1 MVYGVTK
8 GKTIPAKHFLLA
20 LGLHNITG
28 KKMVVEINNK
38 LGHCINYNTTCET
51 ETAQAMRAQQ
61 LAEKSSVLPIIPNS
75 DKNIV
80 LTYFWADNSDHIVDN
95 QAGGGA
101 INTTNSVAFQE
112 KKDNC
117 HYESNLPT
125 IERTKRRTIEV
136 PVNEMVVS
144 NIKTTVEP
152 PLIDTKGGIEQNMAC
167 LYAAKYFVW
176 CWLRQ
181 KK

>member
-20 LGLHNITG
+20 LGLHNVTG

-38 LGHCINYNTTCET
+38 LGHCMNCNTASEI

-61 LAEKSSVLPIIPNS
+61 LTEKSSILPIIPNS
-75 DKNIV
+75 DKDIV
-80 LTYFWADNSDHIVDN
+80 LTYFWADNFDHIVDN

-101 INTTNSVAFQE
+101 INTTHSVAFQE

-136 PVNEMVVS
+136 PVNEMFVI
-144 NIKTTVEP
+144 NIKTNVEP
-152 PLIDTKGGIEQNMAC
+152 PLIDT
-167 LYAAKYFVW
+167 
-176 CWLRQ
+176 LRGS
-181 KK
+181 